1 MAHLDRMTGF
11 VRYNMPHDAP
21 GSLSLKQAYDV
32 AAFVLLHR
40 RPHFQKGALVLAPPL
55 PAKYF

>member
-1 MAHLDRMTGF
+1 MTGF
-11 VRYNMPHDAP
+11 VRYNMPAGRAGLALP
-21 GSLSLKQAYDV
+21 RSAYDV

-40 RPHFQKGALVLAPPL
+40 RPHFRKNAFVQTRPL